1 MPSFGM
7 QVSEEAV
14 AQGRRV
20 MEQAA
25 EQLREILREGN
36 LLMLP
41 VLPSAPPDRS
51 AAPEELAAFE
61 RAALQLSSI
70 AALAGL
76 PQARL
81 QNPHPTS
88 LQYRL
93 SRPANGCDLSGNK
106 LAGLYQELH
115 LQSHNPTDRR
125 LWAQMM
131 WVTAFALDW
140 MDINLTGWQEN
151 D

>member
-1 MPSFGM
+1 M

-51 AAPEELAAFE
+51 AALEELAAFE

-81 QNPHPTS
+81 QCGLAKPPLRTI
-88 LQYRL
+88 Y
-93 SRPANGCDLSGNK
+93 SGT
-106 LAGLYQELH
+106 Q
-115 LQSHNPTDRR
+115 TC
-125 LWAQMM
+125 
-131 WVTAFALDW
+131 
-140 MDINLTGWQEN
+140 LTCEN
-151 D
+151 DRTKWLIQHQQLCTSRVIVPLMARWGR